1 MILKQIIIGA
11 FIGFLSGMFGI
22 GGSAIA
28 TPLLRSLLGVPEIFS
43 LASPLPASIPI
54 AFGGLF
60 VYLRKRLLN
69 LRIVGYTLCLGIPA
83 TVLGAIVTEFFSPKE
98 LMIATAFFVL
108 FVGCSFLYRKKIL
121 QYPEKGFL
129 LSIPPKILIAL
140 GGVIGFVSGFL
151 ANSGGLLLVPTYIKL
166 VKLDVKESFGTSLL
180 SVTGLAIPASITHF
194 LLGHINW
201 NLTTILS
208 AAAIPMSYLGAKF
221 TIRLRKEKLEKLYGI
236 FTIIFA
242 LYFLILQIE

>member
-11 FIGFLSGMFGI
+11 FIGFISGMFGV

-28 TPLLRSLLGVPEIFS
+28 TPLLRSLLGIPEMHS
-43 LASPLPASIPI
+43 LASPLPTSIPI
-54 AFGGLF
+54 AVGGLF
-60 VYLRKRLLN
+60 VYLRKRLVN
-69 LRIVGYTLCLGIPA
+69 LRIVAYTLSLGIPA
-83 TVLGAIVTEFFSPKE
+83 TVLGSLVTEFFSPKE
-98 LMIATAFFVL
+98 LMIATAFFIL
-108 FVGCSFLYRKKIL
+108 FVGYSFLYRKRFF
-121 QYPEKGFL
+121 QSPQKGFL
-129 LSIPPKILIAL
+129 INISPKIVIAI

-166 VKLDVKESFGTSLL
+166 VRLDVKESFGTSLL
-180 SVTGLAIPASITHF
+180 SVAGLAIPASITHF

-201 NLTTILS
+201 NLTTVLS
-208 AAAIPMSYLGAKF
+208 ATTIPMSYLGAKL

-242 LYFLILQIE
+242 LYFLILQIK